1 MQSLSRLRALAP
13 LLLALILLA
22 SLSGTLRAQTPH
34 SVQPQSSSS
43 SSSSTAAP
51 QETQPQKPPSL
62 IDPAGPQI
70 SLQTSEALFYIG
82 AALNACGYD
91 AGIERSAPVRQKVR
105 DEVNAATQ
113 ASAEVQATR
122 DQLCEYVRQHQLS
135 DSSHD
140 LSQYVSLALY
150 LTPPPELTPSVGLTE
165 MPPDSTQVVEILPL
179 LRRFAQQVN
188 LHYIWISERAQ
199 YEAIVNSLH
208 DSLSHMIVNT
218 NAYLKLPVTVGTE
231 SRFAVVLEPLLD
243 PGQTNARVYSSDYVV
258 VTSPDAE
265 NHVRMDEIRHTYLH
279 FMLEPLLYARASSMD
294 RLLPMLKIVREAPL
308 EYTFRSDIVSLVTEC
323 MIRAVEARTMETGV
337 APFKPPAVVRRSE
350 YEAVERERHATEQK
364 AEAVRQA
371 AVKRSMEQGYVLTA
385 YFYERLS
392 VFEHE
397 PQSLKET
404 IGEMVYGMD
413 VPAEMGRIK
422 HVTFSQQNEGD
433 VVRRSTRQLR
443 GLDLAESRLLKGDV
457 DGASKLAHQ
466 ALDQHTGD
474 TARADFLL
482 ARCAVLQQN
491 VAEARHY
498 FEETVRLGRDPR
510 LLAWSHIYLG
520 RMDDLEHSRDEAVAQ
535 YQQALVVRDGRV
547 DTREAAERGLKEPY
561 GPPPGA
567 RPSEDDDDA
576 APKRD
581 DATPD
586 GATLKAGR
594 PVQNTPDESNPDQ
607 ATPKSAAPPSP
618 AGAAPASP
626 APPPSAP
633 APQR

>member
-1 MQSLSRLRALAP
+1 MQFPSRLRTLAP
-13 LLLALILLA
+13 PLLALTLLA
-22 SLSGTLRAQTPH
+22 SPFAALLAQTSG
-34 SVQPQSSSS
+34 SVKSQSSSS
-43 SSSSTAAP
+43 SSGTATP
-51 QETQPQKPPSL
+51 QEAQPQKPPSL

-70 SLQTSEALFYIG
+70 SLQTSEALFDIG

-91 AGIERSAPVRQKVR
+91 AGIERSSPIRQKVR
-105 DEVNAATQ
+105 DQVNAATQ
-113 ASAEVQATR
+113 ASAEAQATR
-122 DQLCEYVRQHQLS
+122 DQLCGFIRQHQLS

-150 LTPPPELTPSVGLTE
+150 VSPPPELTPSVGLTE

-179 LRRFAQQVN
+179 LRRFAQQID
-188 LHYIWISERAQ
+188 LHYIWISDRQQ

-208 DSLSHMIVNT
+208 DSLSHMIVGT
-218 NAYLKLPVTVGTE
+218 NAYLKMPATVGTD

-265 NHVRMDEIRHTYLH
+265 NKVRMDEIRHTYLH
-279 FMLEPLLYARASSMD
+279 FTLEPLLYARASSMD
-294 RLLPMLKIVREAPL
+294 RLLPVLKSVREAPL

-323 MIRAVEARTMETGV
+323 MIRAVEARTMETGI
-337 APFKPPAVVRRSE
+337 APFKAPAVVRHSE
-350 YEAVERERHATEQK
+350 FEAVERERHATEQK

-385 YFYERLS
+385 YFYERLGI
-392 VFEHE
+392 FEHE

-422 HVTFSQQNEGD
+422 RVTFAQQNEGD

-443 GLDLAESRLLKGDV
+443 GLDLAEMRLLKGDI

-482 ARCAVLQQN
+482 ARCAVMQKN
-491 VAEARHY
+491 VADARHY
-498 FEETVRLGRDPR
+498 FEETIRLGKDPR

-547 DTREAAERGLKEPY
+547 DTREAAEHGLKEPY

-567 RPSEDDDDA
+567 RHAEEEEDA
-576 APKRD
+576 APDK
-581 DATPD
+581 
-586 GATLKAGR
+586 
-594 PVQNTPDESNPDQ
+594 DE
-607 ATPKSAAPPSP
+607 AAPDSANPNKAAAPETTKPASP
-618 AGAAPASP
+618 AGAAPVSPSP
-626 APPPSAP
+626 AT
-633 APQR
+633 PQPQQ

>member
-1 MQSLSRLRALAP
+1 MQSPSSLRTLAP
-13 LLLALILLA
+13 SLLALTLLA
-22 SLSGTLRAQTPH
+22 LLPASLAAQTP
-34 SVQPQSSSS
+34 QPQSSSS
-43 SSSSTAAP
+43 SSSSTAAA
-51 QETQPQKPPSL
+51 QEAQPQKPPSL

-91 AGIERSAPVRQKVR
+91 AGIEHSSPIRQKVR
-105 DEVNAATQ
+105 DQVNAATQ
-113 ASAEVQATR
+113 ASTEAQATR
-122 DQLCEYVRQHQLS
+122 DQLCEYVRRHQLS

-150 LTPPPELTPSVGLTE
+150 VTPPPELTPSVGLPE

-179 LRRFAQQVN
+179 LRRFAQQVD
-188 LHYIWISERAQ
+188 LHYIWISDRVQ

-208 DSLSHMIVNT
+208 DSLSHMIVST
-218 NAYLKLPVTVGTE
+218 NAYLKMPATVGTV

-279 FMLEPLLYARASSMD
+279 FTLEPLLYARASSMD
-294 RLLPMLKIVREAPL
+294 RLLPVLKSVREAPL

-323 MIRAVEARTMETGV
+323 MIRAVEARTLETGV
-337 APFKPPAVVRRSE
+337 APFKAPAVVRHSE
-350 YEAVERERHATEQK
+350 FEAVERERHATEQK

-385 YFYERLS
+385 YFYEKLAL
-392 VFEHE
+392 FERE

-413 VPAEMGRIK
+413 VTAEMGRIK
-422 HVTFSQQNEGD
+422 RVTFAQQNEGD

-443 GLDLAESRLLKGDV
+443 GLDLAEMRLLKGDI

-482 ARCAVLQQN
+482 ARCAVMQQN
-491 VAEARHY
+491 VADARHY
-498 FEETVRLGRDPR
+498 FEETVRLGKDPR

-547 DTREAAERGLKEPY
+547 DTREAAEHGLKEPY

-567 RPSEDDDDA
+567 RHRQDE
-576 APKRD
+576 D

-586 GATLKAGR
+586 KEEADPKAANPDKAG
-594 PVQNTPDESNPDQ
+594 QEKAGPD
-607 ATPKSAAPPSP
+607 KAAPTTP
-618 AGAAPASP
+618 AGAAPAAP
-626 APPPSAP
+626 APPP
-633 APQR
+633 QR